1 MKTNKNFINWA
12 FLGLF
17 MMSLANLLFMHYQ
30 LLFTISLESASLKTS
45 CFDNLLACLL
55 DMTIV
60 FGIAWLLT
68 FRRLRASLTITFV
81 ITLIWS
87 FCNILYSRFFN
98 QYILRS
104 ALGQAGNLT
113 DDFMID
119 SMLAGIKPIDLFY
132 PLMAVIFCIF
142 FFKTKDTDIK
152 TRSLKTIGFIWI
164 VALGLGFAVHASYMF
179 HPEKTIESVLYQ
191 TLYRFPKLDAMWP
204 NWTVFHRG
212 SLRTLFL
219 DHLFE
224 GGKIELTE
232 AQKREI
238 QEEYTNHQLRIT
250 GRTAPE
256 NVKNIIFILV
266 ESYLSVSSD
275 LIVDGKEITPNL
287 NRLKHDS
294 TTYFNGHMHPNVAI
308 GESSDGQLIYM
319 AGLLPLHAEITATK
333 AKNNQIFGLPE
344 QLKKLIPNST
354 SYTLIPTNPT
364 LWEQQGMSDAYG
376 FEKLYSTLDY
386 HEIMKDFKNGDYLDD
401 DKIFSYAAS
410 IDQTMTSPF
419 MSLILTFSMHQPY
432 NSCVK
437 HGFQLTDK
445 TLPQNYKNYLT
456 SCHFTDMQ
464 IGKYLDFLKEKGIY
478 DNSLIIIASDHDARP
493 GYIDMEGIVKPEIP
507 IYIING
513 GINNSTAWAGECN
526 QLDVYTT
533 ILDVMGIESKWRG
546 LGHTLLN
553 KDYKNSVTDKIQE
566 ISDMIINSDYFQGKE
581 LE

>member
-1 MKTNKNFINWA
+1 MMRTNKYTNLT
-12 FLGLF
+12 FLLLF

-30 LLFTISLESASLKTS
+30 ILFTISLESACLKTS
-45 CFDNLLACLL
+45 YFDNLVASLL
-55 DMTIV
+55 DITII
-60 FGIAWLLT
+60 FGLVWLFT
-68 FRRLRASLTITFV
+68 FRRLRTSLCITFI

-87 FCNILYSRFFN
+87 FCNTLYSRFFN
-98 QYILRS
+98 QYILKS
-104 ALGQAGNLT
+104 ALGQAGNLA

-119 SMLAGIKPIDLFY
+119 SMLAGIKPIDIFY

-142 FFKTKDTDIK
+142 YHRARHTDIN
-152 TRSLKTIGFIWI
+152 TCSLKTIGLIWF
-164 VALGLGFAVHASYMF
+164 VALSMGIAVHVSYLF
-179 HPEKTIESVLYQ
+179 HPQKTIKGVLIQ
-191 TLYRFPKLDAMWP
+191 TIYKSPKLDAMWP

-212 SLRTLFL
+212 SLRTLFI
-219 DHLFE
+219 DYLFE
-224 GGKIELTE
+224 GGIIELTE
-232 AQKREI
+232 EQKREI
-238 QEEYTNHQLRIT
+238 EMEYTNHQLRVT

-256 NVKNIIFILV
+256 NIKNIIFILV

-275 LIVDGKEITPNL
+275 LVVDDQEITPNL

-294 TTYFNGHMHPNVAI
+294 NTYFNGHMRPNVAI

-319 AGLLPLHAEITATK
+319 AGLLPLHAEITVTK
-333 AKNNQIFGLPE
+333 VKNNQIFGLPE
-344 QLKKLIPNST
+344 QVKRIFPNST

-386 HEIMKDFKNGDYLDD
+386 HEIMKEFENGDYLDD
-401 DKIFSYAAS
+401 EKIFSYATS
-410 IDQTMTSPF
+410 IDQTITSPF

-432 NSCVK
+432 GSFVE
-437 HGFQLTDK
+437 HGFHLTDK
-445 TLPQNYKNYLT
+445 NLPQKYKNYLT
-456 SCHFTDMQ
+456 NCHFTDMQ
-464 IGKYLDFLKEKGIY
+464 IGKYIDFLKEKGIY
-478 DNSLIIIASDHDARP
+478 DNSLIVIASDHDARP

-513 GINNSTAWAGECN
+513 GINNATAWSGECN

-533 ILDVMGIESKWRG
+533 ILDVMGIDSKWRG

-566 ISDMIINSDYFQGKE
+566 ISDLIINSDYFRDKTP
-581 LE
+581 